1 MSEPEHVLGGKD
13 GPVLVQECMG
23 GLSLYRIVE
32 GPVLVTGG
40 EGGLYPWQARRG
52 ACTRDRG

>member
-1 MSEPEHVLGGKD
+1 MLGGDD

-40 EGGLYPWQARRG
+40 ERGLYPWQARRG